1 MGIRESDALRRS
13 LMENSPPSQPASL
26 PEVAQILALVNQ
38 SPSEFPDKLILLQD
52 TLSSGIER
60 ALLKAPNLEHLET
73 VYVVAY
79 ELYQAQRYREALPM
93 ALQLA
98 ISNPK
103 DIRFLF
109 MAGMILQSLNDP
121 LLAATF
127 HACALQVDPTFMP
140 AAFRMA
146 ECYTVLGE
154 DEEARALLEVSLDM
168 GRESDEFFELQRL
181 IMERLGQ
188 TN

>member
-1 MGIRESDALRRS
+1 MK
-13 LMENSPPSQPASL
+13 NSPPVQSAPL
-26 PEVAQILALVNQ
+26 PEIAQILALVNQ
-38 SPSEFPDKLILLQD
+38 SPGECPDKLILLQD
-52 TLSSGIER
+52 TLAKGIER
-60 ALLKAPNLEHLET
+60 ASLTAPEVERLEK
-73 VYVVAY
+73 VYEDAY
-79 ELYQAQRYREALPM
+79 ELYQVQRYREALPM

-146 ECYTVLGE
+146 ECYTVLEE

-168 GRESDEFFELQRL
+168 GRDSDEFFELQRL

>member
-1 MGIRESDALRRS
+1 MKNGPTAQSA
-13 LMENSPPSQPASL
+13 PL
-26 PEVAQILALVNQ
+26 PEIAQILALVNQ
-38 SPSEFPDKLILLQD
+38 SPGECPDKLIRLQD
-52 TLSSGIER
+52 TLAEGIER
-60 ALLKAPNLEHLET
+60 VSLTAPEVERLEKMYEG
-73 VYVVAY
+73 AY
-79 ELYQAQRYREALPM
+79 ELYQVQRYREALPL

-127 HACALQVDPTFMP
+127 HACALQMDPTFMP

-146 ECYTVLGE
+146 ECYTALEE

-168 GRESDEFFELQRL
+168 GRNSDEFFELQRL
-181 IMERLGQ
+181 IMERLAQ

>member
-1 MGIRESDALRRS
+1 MKDSS
-13 LMENSPPSQPASL
+13 PSQSVLL
-26 PEVAQILALVNQ
+26 PEIAQVLALVNQ
-38 SPSEFPDKLILLQD
+38 SPGEFPDKLNLLQD
-52 TLSSGIER
+52 TLANGIER
-60 ALLKAPNLEHLET
+60 ASLTEPDIERLEKLYEG
-73 VYVVAY
+73 AY
-79 ELYQAQRYREALPM
+79 ALYQVQRYREALPM

-109 MAGMILQSLNDP
+109 MAGMILQSLGDP

-127 HACALQVDPTFMP
+127 HACALQVYPTFMP

-146 ECYTVLGE
+146 ECYTGLE
-154 DEEARALLEVSLDM
+154 KDEEARALLEVSLDM
-168 GRESDEFFELQRL
+168 GRNSDEFFELQRL
-181 IMERLGQ
+181 IMERLAQ

>member
-1 MGIRESDALRRS
+1 MK
-13 LMENSPPSQPASL
+13 NSPPAQSAPL
-26 PEVAQILALVNQ
+26 PEIAQILALVNQ
-38 SPSEFPDKLILLQD
+38 SPGECPDKLIRLQD
-52 TLSSGIER
+52 TLAKGIER
-60 ALLKAPNLEHLET
+60 ASLTAPEVERLEK
-73 VYVVAY
+73 VYEGAY
-79 ELYQAQRYREALPM
+79 ELYQVQRYREALPM

-109 MAGMILQSLNDP
+109 MAGMILQSLADP

-146 ECYTVLGE
+146 ECYTALEE
-154 DEEARALLEVSLDM
+154 DEEARELLEVSLDM
-168 GRESDEFFELQRL
+168 GRHSDEFFELQRL
-181 IMERLGQ
+181 IMERLAQ

>member
-1 MGIRESDALRRS
+1 MKNGPTAQSA
-13 LMENSPPSQPASL
+13 PL
-26 PEVAQILALVNQ
+26 PEIAQILALVNQ
-38 SPSEFPDKLILLQD
+38 SPGECPDKLIRLQD
-52 TLSSGIER
+52 TLANGIER
-60 ALLKAPNLEHLET
+60 ASLTAPEVERLEKMYEG
-73 VYVVAY
+73 AY
-79 ELYQAQRYREALPM
+79 ELYQVQRYREALPL

-127 HACALQVDPTFMP
+127 HACALQMDPTFMP

-146 ECYTVLGE
+146 ECYTALEE

-168 GRESDEFFELQRL
+168 GRNSDEFFELQRL
-181 IMERLGQ
+181 IMERLAQ

>member
-1 MGIRESDALRRS
+1 MKDSS
-13 LMENSPPSQPASL
+13 PSQSEPL
-26 PEVAQILALVNQ
+26 PEIAQILALVNH
-38 SPSEFPDKLILLQD
+38 SPGEFPDKLNLLQD
-52 TLSSGIER
+52 TLAKGIER
-60 ALLKAPNLEHLET
+60 TSLIAPDLEHLEK
-73 VYVVAY
+73 VYGGAY

-98 ISNPK
+98 ISHPK
-103 DIRFLF
+103 DVRFLF

-146 ECYTVLGE
+146 ECYTALE
-154 DEEARALLEVSLDM
+154 KDEEARALLEVSLDM
-168 GRESDEFFELQRL
+168 GRHSDEFFELQRL
-181 IMERLGQ
+181 IMERLAQ